1 MSAARTLPPIATLNG
16 LRADEFSA
24 VVGPLFENAP
34 TFLALLAAR
43 RPLAS
48 DEALWPAALEIA
60 RAMPEAAQVELI
72 DAHPRLGAPP
82 ASVSAMSFREQG
94 YGSSEAQGAR
104 TVDADDAAPVA
115 VAAQVAEAD
124 DVAQAADA
132 AQVAEADDVA
142 QAADAAQVAE
152 ADDVA
157 QAADAA
163 ESAGRVA
170 AELERLNQAYEAR
183 FGFRY
188 CVFVNGRSRAELIP
202 GMVAALEADRAAEIE
217 RAIGDIVAIAQARAG
232 TLRARS

>member
-1 MSAARTLPPIATLNG
+1 MSAARTLPPIASLNG
-16 LRADEFSA
+16 LSADEFSA
-24 VVGPLFENAP
+24 VVGPLFENAA

-94 YGSSEAQGAR
+94 YSSSEAQPAGA
-104 TVDADDAAPVA
+104 TESPG
-115 VAAQVAEAD
+115 VAEAAGA
-124 DVAQAADA
+124 VEPPG
-132 AQVAEADDVA
+132 VAEAA
-142 QAADAAQVAE
+142 GAT
-152 ADDVA
+152 
-157 QAADAA
+157 
-163 ESAGRVA
+163 ESAGAVA

-188 CVFVNGRSRAELIP
+188 CVFVNGRPRAELIP

-232 TLRARS
+232 TLKP